1 MRLFHG
7 RAFKSYWDEV
17 FVLSMT
23 NGASPGDLATRDDVV
38 VRIAASNN
46 GAEILRFV
54 WAKSYHFS
62 DNALDSYPLIE
73 WCQLHRKCN
82 KSV

>member
-1 MRLFHG
+1 M
-7 RAFKSYWDEV
+7 
-17 FVLSMT
+17 LSMT
-23 NGASPGDLATRDDVV
+23 NGGASPSDLVTRDDVV
-38 VRIAASNN
+38 VHIAASNN

-73 WCQLHRKCN
+73 
-82 KSV
+82 